1 MAKIIQF
8 KSNQSPPYGK
18 GDKKPSDTRY
28 SVVDYLREVL
38 ANSLYKEN
46 ERSIDIWVD
55 NEVDLFVFAVIHEL
69 RILFINSGYD
79 VKQDKNLI
87 TVRHLDQSKIT
98 PYDMALM
105 FGLLDTQYN
114 PNGIERLLVPFISY
128 SRFSMENLHKAE
140 QELLKNPAYLYL
152 FSNNSRSHPR
162 LLEYINV
169 NVDPDYVPFGEIK

>member
-1 MAKIIQF
+1 MTKIIQF
-8 KSNQSPPYGK
+8 KSNQSPPYGT
-18 GDKKPSDTRY
+18 GVKKPAGKRY

-55 NEVDLFVFAVIHEL
+55 NDVDLFVFAAIHEL
-69 RILFINSGYD
+69 RILLINSGYD

-87 TVRHLDQSKIT
+87 TVRHLDRSKIT

-128 SRFSMENLHKAE
+128 SRFSMENLHKA
-140 QELLKNPAYLYL
+140 
-152 FSNNSRSHPR
+152 
-162 LLEYINV
+162 
-169 NVDPDYVPFGEIK
+169 